1 MDVALVGRVVASLAV
16 IGLILWAV
24 QHLARTG
31 ARWRLAGAASG
42 RIVNV
47 LETTVLPNAA
57 SLHVIEIAERWYV
70 VGRSDAHIA
79 LLCEIPAERVAQRLA
94 ARRPAAPRRC
104 ASSS

>member
-1 MDVALVGRVVASLAV
+1 MDAALVGRVLAALAV
-16 IGLILWAV
+16 IGLVLWAV
-24 QHLARTG
+24 QHIARSG

-57 SLHVIEIAERWYV
+57 SLHVVEIAERWYV

-79 LLCEIPAERVAQRLA
+79 LLCEIPPERVAQRLA
-94 ARRPAAPRRC
+94 TRRPAAPRPC